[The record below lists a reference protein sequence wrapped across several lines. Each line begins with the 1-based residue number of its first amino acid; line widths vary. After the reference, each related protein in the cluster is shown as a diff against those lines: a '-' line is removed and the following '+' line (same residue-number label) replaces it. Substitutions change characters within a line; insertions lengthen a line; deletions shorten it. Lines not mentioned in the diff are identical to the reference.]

1 MPARAAPARTTH
13 SRTILKRRKRRPA
26 EEVTR
31 DTELDEVGTGGG
43 NTVTAST
50 APGGD
55 SITVNIFALDGTP
68 NVNEFTR
75 NADLDVPGF
84 LAYTAQE
91 DALDRMYVA
100 LSAQSADGSVFAT
113 AAGDGGQFGQF
124 SNGTY
129 YEGNGVFTPPAIGPG
144 PGEGQVSYAGDYGG
158 LSGPGLSS
166 TSGKALIKPD
176 NGTDPALLPGEP
188 YRVSGTIFLNA
199 NFAESSVGGTIYDR
213 KLINPA
219 NGKQIDMADIDL
231 HVTGFDASGAF
242 SGEAFEDTSEVGS
255 YEGIFV
261 GIDAPYAAG
270 AVSLYDN
277 QEVGVFVLTQ
287 CGMAG
292 DSEVCDQVA
301 PN

>member
-1 MPARAAPARTTH
+1 MKRFVLPLAAAVLVSACQGSTGKDNPFQDDPEEEEAAA
-13 SRTILKRRKRRPA
+13 A

-144 PGEGQVSYAGDYGG
+144 PARARS
-158 LSGPGLSS
+158 PM
-166 TSGKALIKPD
+166 
-176 NGTDPALLPGEP
+176 PAITAD
-188 YRVSGTIFLNA
+188 S
-199 NFAESSVGGTIYDR
+199 
-213 KLINPA
+213 PA
-219 NGKQIDMADIDL
+219 P
-231 HVTGFDASGAF
+231 ASLR
-242 SGEAFEDTSEVGS
+242 
-255 YEGIFV
+255 
-261 GIDAPYAAG
+261 PAARR
-270 AVSLYDN
+270 
-277 QEVGVFVLTQ
+277 
-287 CGMAG
+287 
-292 DSEVCDQVA
+292 
-301 PN
+301 